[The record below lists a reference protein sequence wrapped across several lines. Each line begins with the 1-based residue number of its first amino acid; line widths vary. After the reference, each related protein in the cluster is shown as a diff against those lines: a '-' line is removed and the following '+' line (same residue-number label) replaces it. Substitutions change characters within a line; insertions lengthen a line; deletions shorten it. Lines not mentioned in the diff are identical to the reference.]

1 MKGWAFIVFDRRI
14 SATYRAS
21 AMRQLGWFLAGI
33 LSIPSTVWAQDS
45 STEPPTS
52 VQPESSEPAAGDAS
66 KETPAAPAAGQTQ
79 VTEES
84 PRRAARPDARRSD
97 ELGVQLRA
105 VNATKLN
112 DDDKKQN
119 IETMLSKQRRGL
131 ALVTDL
137 TADARARKDI
147 VQLNCVNAKRTQ
159 LKGLLKLSQQ
169 AANTMFE
176 GMATAAEDTVN
187 HEYTKIAVASQRSQL
202 LVTEAKQCVGEEAI
216 FAGDT
221 DVTVEISSDIPTT
234 DPTLPAAPPL
244 GPAAPPVAS
253 GF

>member
-1 MKGWAFIVFDRRI
+1 MVFDSRF
-14 SATYRAS
+14 SATYRTS
-21 AMRQLGWFLAGI
+21 AMWGRLGCLIATALFL
-33 LSIPSTVWAQDS
+33 PSTASTAYGQS
-45 STEPPTS
+45 SGTTVTS
-52 VQPESSEPAAGDAS
+52 SAA
-66 KETPAAPAAGQTQ
+66 TAAPA
-79 VTEES
+79 
-84 PRRAARPDARRSD
+84 RRPDARRSD
-97 ELGVQLRA
+97 EIAVELRS
-105 VNATKLN
+105 VNASQLTN
-112 DDDKKQN
+112 DEKKKN
-119 IETMLSKQRRGL
+119 VEAMLTRQRGGL

-137 TADARARKDI
+137 TSDARARKDI

-169 AANTMFE
+169 AATSMYE
-176 GMATAAEDTVN
+176 GMATDTQDTVN

-221 DVTVEISSDIPTT
+221 DVRVEISADIPQT
-234 DPTLPAAPPL
+234 DPTLPSAPPL

>member
-1 MKGWAFIVFDRRI
+1 MIVMRKGHGPKGWAFIMFDMSF
-14 SATYRAS
+14 SATYGAA
-21 AMRQLGWFLAGI
+21 AMRLQLGWLIAVALTI
-33 LSIPSTVWAQDS
+33 SSTAWAQDS
-45 STEPPTS
+45 EATG
-52 VQPESSEPAAGDAS
+52 AGS
-66 KETPAAPAAGQTQ
+66 TQ
-79 VTEES
+79 VTQQDS
-84 PRRAARPDARRSD
+84 KASKRPDAKRSD
-97 ELGVQLRA
+97 ELSVELKA
-105 VNATKLN
+105 VNARSLSN
-112 DDDKKQN
+112 DDKKKN
-119 IETMLSKQRRGL
+119 VESMLSKQRTGL

-169 AANTMFE
+169 AASAMYE
-176 GMATAAEDTVN
+176 GMATATDDTVN

-202 LVTEAKQCVGEEAI
+202 LVTESKQCVGEEAI

-221 DVTVEISSDIPTT
+221 DVTVEISDDIPQE